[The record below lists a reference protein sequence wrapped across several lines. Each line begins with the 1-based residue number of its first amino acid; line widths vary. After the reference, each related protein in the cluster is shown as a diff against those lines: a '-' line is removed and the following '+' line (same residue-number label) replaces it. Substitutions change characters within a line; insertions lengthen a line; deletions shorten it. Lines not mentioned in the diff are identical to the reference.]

1 MATKV
6 LVVGSGVIGLRTAL
20 ELLHRGVRVHLV
32 SPCHPI
38 HPTTCSMGA
47 GGFWMPFR
55 CDDTRVD
62 RWAFETLHELT
73 GFLSSSSSSST
84 TTSGGSAVAPM
95 KKLVE
100 QMPAIVLNKDTQPP
114 PSWSTDRSLKFES
127 LSIDDLYARSI
138 SQRFRLPMKEVIMGA
153 GYSQAFLYQTRV
165 VDAPNM
171 LMHLLDEIT
180 NHENTDHVD
189 VETNKYYTTLEEVVD
204 DAKQLGCDG
213 VVNCTG
219 LGSNALCNDTS
230 IVGARGI
237 LLHYDRE
244 SIAWHI
250 PSDVDKQ
257 NKLQDAVVTI
267 SDPPFGTDTAPC
279 YMIPRGD
286 IIAMGGSVG
295 MDDKEKTIRPE
306 ERERILQNAH
316 NMGIDTTKSAPISE
330 WVGWRP
336 YRPTARLEVDAELSS
351 SSGVTVV
358 HSYGYGGSGWT
369 VFAGVAS
376 DSADLLL
383 EPRLKKAFPF

>member
-1 MATKV
+1 MAKV

-32 SPCHPI
+32 SPCHPL

-62 RWAFETLHELT
+62 RWAFETLHELN
-73 GFLSSSSSSST
+73 GFLSSSST
-84 TTSGGSAVAPM
+84 TTSGGSAAP

-100 QMPAIVLNKDTQPP
+100 QMPAIVFNKDTQSP
-114 PSWSTDRSLKFES
+114 PSWATDKSLEFES
-127 LSIDDLYARSI
+127 LTIDDVYARSI

-153 GYSQAFLYQTRV
+153 GYSQAFLYQTWI

-171 LMHLLDEIT
+171 LMHMLDEIT

-204 DAKQLGCDG
+204 DAKLHGCDG

-219 LGSNALCNDTS
+219 LGSNTLCNDTS

-237 LLHYDRE
+237 LHMYDRQ
-244 SIAWHI
+244 SVAWHI

-257 NKLQDAVVTI
+257 NKLQDAVITI
-267 SDPPFGTDTAPC
+267 SDPPLGTDTTPC

-286 IIAMGGSVG
+286 VIAIGGSVG
-295 MDDKEKTIRPE
+295 MCDEEITIRPT
-306 ERERILQNAH
+306 ERERILQNAQ

-336 YRPTARLEVDAELSS
+336 YRLTARLEVDVELSA

-369 VFAGVAS
+369 VFVGVAS
-376 DSADLLL
+376 DNVDLLL
-383 EPRLKKAFPF
+383 EPRLKNAFPF